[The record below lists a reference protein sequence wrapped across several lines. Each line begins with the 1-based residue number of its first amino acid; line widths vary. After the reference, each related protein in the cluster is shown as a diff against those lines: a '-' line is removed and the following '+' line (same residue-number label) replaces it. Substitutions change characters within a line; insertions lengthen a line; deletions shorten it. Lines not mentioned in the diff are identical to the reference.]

1 MKKMTVVAQVPE
13 KKDKDGKV
21 IQKAIAPCTVNV
33 DYGESAE
40 ESIKMFGSE
49 PMNSNAFSNWKVTIQ
64 SAVRTALKRGE
75 TPEAIQAR
83 LGSAKMG
90 VATIK
95 GAIDPEAAFLAQ
107 YVAATPEKRKEMQK
121 KLVAAAAA

>member
-1 MKKMTVVAQVPE
+1 MKKMSVVAQVPE

-21 IQKAIAPCTVNV
+21 IQKAIAPCTVSV
-33 DYGESAE
+33 DYAE
-40 ESIKMFGSE
+40 TLDEAKKMFGDD
-49 PMNSNAFSNWKVTIQ
+49 PILSNAFSNWRVTIQ
-64 SAVRTALKRGE
+64 SAIRSGLKRGE
-75 TPEAIQAR
+75 TPEALQTR
-83 LGSAKMG
+83 LGTAKMG